1 MATREIKTKFSLDGE
16 KQWKQEMGAINSKMK
31 TLKSELAASS
41 SIYKG
46 QANTVEALAA
56 KNKILKES
64 YEQQASKVKALKEA
78 LAEAEKVY
86 ADQPE
91 KVDKYRQ
98 QLNYATVQLNK
109 LDDELQENSK
119 HLKEAERSQKG
130 VTRAIDEYGNEV
142 VDAEKK
148 TSIFGDVLKAN
159 LASDIIIAGVKKLVD
174 VTKNLMKEAP
184 EAAAALA
191 AQQSQ
196 FAQTFGSL
204 GDEAKAAIKS
214 VADEGKIVESRL
226 NGTATSIYAFAK
238 SSGADSAEALA
249 LMRDALTVTADAAA
263 YYDKSLEDTSDTL
276 QSFLKGNFENDA
288 ALGVSCTETTR
299 NAAAMDLFGKKYA
312 DLSEIQKQQTL
323 LKMVKDAQ
331 TLSGA
336 IGQASRESDG
346 LENVMGNWNA
356 TLELLKAKLGDPILA
371 QTIPLIQNVT
381 LALSDLVN
389 GDIDPNEFVDRC
401 TEAFE
406 ALGPGAEKAIMLL
419 LDTIIAAAPSVLESG
434 VNLVTSMLRGM
445 AETTPELVPVIV
457 DMILTI
463 LMTLLDN
470 IDVLA
475 DGAIQLATGIITGL
489 IRSIPAIAA
498 QGPKIIKALI
508 NAMLSLGTSVRSAA
522 LKIGDEILNILK
534 GLPRQALTWGK
545 DLMDSFISGITAKI
559 TALRNK
565 VQSIAQTV
573 RDFIGFSEPKEG
585 PLSNFHTYAPD
596 MIDLFIKGLQE
607 NKGKL
612 KDQLSATLDFS
623 VPTPGDLHA
632 QIGQHGTAQ
641 NTGGSY
647 SMASLSGLAKDIQE
661 IRALLAELK
670 DMGIYLDGDRCVGY
684 LIKKIDQKLGDLR
697 CEEER
702 GR

>member
-16 KQWKQEMGAINSKMK
+16 KQWKQEMAAINSNLK

-41 SIYKG
+41 SVYKG

-64 YEQQASKVKALKEA
+64 YDQQATKVKSLKAA

-109 LDDELQENSK
+109 MDDELQENSK
-119 HLKEAERSQKG
+119 QLKEAERSHKG
-130 VTRAIDEYGNEV
+130 VASAIDEYGNEV
-142 VDAEKK
+142 KDAEKK
-148 TSIFGDVLKAN
+148 TSVFGDVLKAN
-159 LASDIIIAGVKKLVD
+159 LASDVIIAGVKKLVD
-174 VTKNLMKEAP
+174 VTKDLMKEAP

-196 FAQTFGSL
+196 FEQTFGSL
-204 GDEAKAAIKS
+204 GEEARAAIKS
-214 VADEGKIVESRL
+214 VADEGGIVESRL

-238 SSGADSAEALA
+238 SSGADSAEAMA
-249 LMRDALTVTADAAA
+249 LMKDSLLVTADAAA
-263 YYDKSLEDTSDTL
+263 YYDKSLEESAETL
-276 QSFLKGNFENDA
+276 QSFLKGNFANDA

-323 LKMVKDAQ
+323 LKMVKDSQ
-331 TLSGA
+331 QLSGA
-336 IGQASRESDG
+336 VGQASREADG

-356 TLELLKAKLGDPILA
+356 TLELLKAKLGAPILA
-371 QTIPLIQNVT
+371 QTIPLIQDVT
-381 LALSDLVN
+381 MALSDLVN
-389 GDIDPNEFVDRC
+389 GEIDPNEFVDRC

-434 VNLVTSMLRGM
+434 VNLVISMLQGM
-445 AETTPELVPVIV
+445 AETTPELVPVVV

-470 IDVLA
+470 IDVLV

-489 IRSIPAIAA
+489 IRSIPNIAA
-498 QGPKIIKALI
+498 QGPKIIEALI
-508 NAMLSLGTSVRSAA
+508 KAMLSLGTSVRNAA
-522 LKIGDEILNILK
+522 GKIGDEIMNVLK

-545 DLMDSFISGITAKI
+545 DLMDSFIAGITAKI
-559 TALRNK
+559 TALKNK
-565 VQSIAQTV
+565 IQSVAQTV
-573 RDFIGFSEPKEG
+573 RNFIGFSEPKEG
-585 PLSNFHTYAPD
+585 PLSNFHTYSPD

-607 NKGKL
+607 NEGKL

-623 VPTPGDLHA
+623 VPTPGDLRA
-632 QIGQHGTAQ
+632 QIGQYGTIQ
-641 NTGGSY
+641 SSSSTY
-647 SMASLSGLAKDIQE
+647 SLASLSALTKDIQE

-670 DMGIYLDGDRCVGY
+670 EMGIYLDGDRCVGY

-697 CEEER
+697 YEKER
-702 GR
+702 GS